1 MLIVKS
7 SLQNKIR
14 NESLLQSKDLEEKT
28 VFKYI

>member
-14 NESLLQSKDLEEKT
+14 NESLLQSKDLEEKI
-28 VFKYI
+28 VFNI

>member
-28 VFKYI
+28 IFKYT